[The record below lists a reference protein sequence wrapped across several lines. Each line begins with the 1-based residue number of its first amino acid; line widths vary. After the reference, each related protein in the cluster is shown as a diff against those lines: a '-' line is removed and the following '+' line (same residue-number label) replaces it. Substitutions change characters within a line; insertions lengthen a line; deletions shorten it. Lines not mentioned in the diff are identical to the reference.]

1 MNTLI
6 ITGGQISKTFL
17 KNYLN
22 ENKYDIII
30 VADKGLESID
40 ALNIEPNYIIGDFD
54 SVNQNILEKYKNRN
68 INRLLPEKD
77 FTDTEAALEIAINK
91 NSKDVTIIGAT
102 GTRLD
107 HVLANVHI
115 LKIALDKGINA
126 RIIDCN
132 NEIILIK
139 DKIEIEKNNKYK
151 YISLIPLTTEVK
163 GLTLK
168 GFKYEVQEYT
178 LQIGTSLGVSNEQI
192 DDKAIITLVEGILIV
207 IKSKD

>member
-68 INRLLPEKD
+68 INRLLN
-77 FTDTEAALEIAINK
+77 LM
-91 NSKDVTIIGAT
+91 
-102 GTRLD
+102 R
-107 HVLANVHI
+107 
-115 LKIALDKGINA
+115 
-126 RIIDCN
+126 
-132 NEIILIK
+132 
-139 DKIEIEKNNKYK
+139 
-151 YISLIPLTTEVK
+151 
-163 GLTLK
+163 
-168 GFKYEVQEYT
+168 
-178 LQIGTSLGVSNEQI
+178 
-192 DDKAIITLVEGILIV
+192 
-207 IKSKD
+207 

>member
-17 KNYLN
+17 KNHLN

-107 HVLANVHI
+107 HVLANIHI
-115 LKIALDKGINA
+115 LKRALDNGINA

-192 DDKAIITLVEGILIV
+192 EDKAIIALAEGILIV

>member
-17 KNYLN
+17 KKYLN

-107 HVLANVHI
+107 HVLANIHI
-115 LKIALDKGINA
+115 LKRALDNGINA

-192 DDKAIITLVEGILIV
+192 EDKAIIALAEGILIV